1 VIADYLEYG
10 KVARSDPEKRPCN
23 RSDRATPPMK
33 KGGHWKTAKLHGFI
47 LINKD
52 IF

>member
-1 VIADYLEYG
+1 MGRL
-10 KVARSDPEKRPCN
+10 PEAIRKNGP
-23 RSDRATPPMK
+23 AIVLTVLHPPMK

-47 LINKD
+47 LIKQA